1 MSKWTEFRDNIVDN
15 LNIDNVTEEMKQN
28 LTVWLIETALP
39 LATTA
44 AANFTT
50 QLKTQASGETGWNKI
65 RDLIVLPFI
74 IQGGLWL
81 VETALQKTASVKEA

>member
-1 MSKWTEFRDNIVDN
+1 MSKWTDFRDNIVDS

-28 LTVWLIETALP
+28 LTAWLIETALP

-44 AANFTT
+44 ATNFTT
-50 QLKTQASGETGWNKI
+50 QLKTQASNETGWNKI

-81 VETALQKTASVKEA
+81 IETALQKTASTKEE